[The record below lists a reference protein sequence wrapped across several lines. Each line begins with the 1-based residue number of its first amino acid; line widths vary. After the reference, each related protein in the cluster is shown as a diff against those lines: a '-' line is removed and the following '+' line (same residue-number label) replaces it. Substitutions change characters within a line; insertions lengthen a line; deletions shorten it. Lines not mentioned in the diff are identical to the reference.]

1 VKEYVGLAAALAGL
15 LVLFGTITDH
25 FLTTATLR
33 TIASQIPAAVVLATG
48 MTLVLVVGGI
58 DLSVGSVLALSGAVL
73 GVCLASF
80 RMATM
85 PAVVACLA
93 AGLACGLVNGLVIAR
108 WRLPAFIV
116 TLGMMEVARGL
127 AYQVT
132 DSQTQYLG
140 ATLDRMTV
148 DLAPGVT
155 PAVLVTVL
163 VVVLC
168 QLALSR
174 TVFGRQTVAIGTN
187 EEAVRLSGIRP
198 ARTKVG
204 VYALAGFLAAL
215 GAILHAARLSA
226 ADPNAGS
233 GAELQAIAAAV
244 IGGTSLMGGRGSVV
258 HTLFGV
264 VIIAVLASGLSHAGA
279 QEPTKR
285 VITGCVIVAA
295 AILDAYR
302 HRSVR

>member
-1 VKEYVGLAAALAGL
+1 VKDYVGLAAALAGL
-15 LVLFGTITDH
+15 LVLFGAVTDH

-33 TIASQIPAAVVLATG
+33 TIASQIPTAVVLATG

-80 RMATM
+80 QMTAIG
-85 PAVVACLA
+85 AIAACLA
-93 AGLACGLVNGLVIAR
+93 AGTACGLVNGIVIVR

-132 DSQTQYLG
+132 RSQTQYLG
-140 ATLDRMTV
+140 DGLDGLTA
-148 DLAPGVT
+148 DLFRGIT
-155 PAVLVTVL
+155 PAVVMSVI
-163 VVVLC
+163 VVAVS

-174 TVFGRQTVAIGTN
+174 TVFGRQVVAIGTN
-187 EEAVRLSGIRP
+187 EEAVRLSGIQP
-198 ARTKVG
+198 AWTKVA
-204 VYALAGFLAAL
+204 VYAVAGLLAGV

-226 ADPNAGS
+226 ADPNAGT

-285 VITGCVIVAA
+285 IITGCVIVAA

-302 HRSVR
+302 HRGMR

>member
-1 VKEYVGLAAALAGL
+1 MRDYLGLAAALAGL
-15 LVLFGTITDH
+15 LVLFGSVTDH

-33 TIASQIPAAVVLATG
+33 TVASQIPAAVVLASG

-58 DLSVGSVLALSGAVL
+58 DLSVGAVLALSGAVL
-73 GVCLASF
+73 GVCLVSLQMPLAL
-80 RMATM
+80 ATM
-85 PAVVACLA
+85 ACLA
-93 AGLACGLVNGLVIAR
+93 TGLACGGVNGLVIAR

-116 TLGMMEVARGL
+116 TLGMMEAARGL

-132 DSQTQYLG
+132 GSQTKYLG
-140 ATLDRMTV
+140 AGLDPLTGDM
-148 DLAPGVT
+148 LPGVS
-155 PAVLVTVL
+155 PAVVL
-163 VVVLC
+163 AGVVVLAA
-168 QLALSR
+168 QVVLSR
-174 TVFGRQTVAIGTN
+174 TVLGRQIVAIGTN
-187 EEAVRLSGIRP
+187 EEAVRLSGIQP
-198 ARTKVG
+198 GRTKII
-204 VYALAGFLAAL
+204 VYAIAGLLASL
-215 GAILHAARLSA
+215 GAVLHSARLA
-226 ADPNAGS
+226 TADPNAGS

-302 HRSVR
+302 HRH

>member
-1 VKEYVGLAAALAGL
+1 
-15 LVLFGTITDH
+15 
-25 FLTTATLR
+25 
-33 TIASQIPAAVVLATG
+33 
-48 MTLVLVVGGI
+48 
-58 DLSVGSVLALSGAVL
+58 LSGAVL
-73 GVCLASF
+73 GVCLVSLQMPLAL
-80 RMATM
+80 ATM
-85 PAVVACLA
+85 ACLA
-93 AGLACGLVNGLVIAR
+93 TGLVCGGVNGLVIAR

-132 DSQTQYLG
+132 GSQTKYLG
-140 ATLDRMTV
+140 AGLDPLTGDM
-148 DLAPGVT
+148 LPGVS
-155 PAVLVTVL
+155 PAVVL
-163 VVVLC
+163 AGVVVLAA
-168 QLALSR
+168 QVVLSR
-174 TVFGRQTVAIGTN
+174 MVLGRQIVAIGTN
-187 EEAVRLSGIRP
+187 EEAVRLSGIQP
-198 ARTKVG
+198 GRTKII
-204 VYALAGFLAAL
+204 VYAIAGLLASL
-215 GAILHAARLSA
+215 GAVLHSARLA
-226 ADPNAGS
+226 TADPNAGS

-302 HRSVR
+302 HRH